1 MADNVP
7 HTHREVSVDCE
18 EMLSLQLQQQNDVR
32 RPAGL
37 VLEGDG

>member
-1 MADNVP
+1 MIDNVP
-7 HTHREVSVDCE
+7 HRHRGVPVDYE